1 MRPKLI
7 VIDGKTY
14 NSVNEMPED
23 VRRLYEQAMSSF
35 KDQDGNRVPDVLEK
49 DTPNMLEDKNQNG
62 IPDVIENTAGGP
74 IVANAMKILFDGRE
88 LNSIDELPPEARARY
103 KQTMGTLDANQ
114 NGIPDFIEGII
125 GGMAQSQQSTPV
137 VSSSFETD
145 TTRHASRQPMPV
157 SPTIEPDRPNG
168 LLLALLGLVLFFG
181 CVAVAAGVWY
191 FYLR

>member
-49 DTPNMLEDKNQNG
+49 DTPNMLEDRNRNG
-62 IPDVIENTAGGP
+62 IPDVIENTAGAP

-88 LNSIDELPPEARARY
+88 FNSINELPAEARARY
-103 KQTMGTLDANQ
+103 EQAMGTLDANR
-114 NGIPDFIEGII
+114 NGVPDFVEGMI
-125 GGMAQSQQSTPV
+125 GGMAKSHQSAPV
-137 VSSSFETD
+137 VSTSFETD
-145 TTRHASRQPMPV
+145 TTRHASRQPMHV
-157 SPTIEPDRPNG
+157 SPTIEPDRPNV